1 MVKRK
6 GLIYQLHVSSCWNII
21 TLFFRVSEH
30 IVKFFFNVRSHPLW
44 CLVALALMFL
54 TFYVSNSIAQCAACR
69 RSAAARRTHTA
80 ARCRTCAEVRRKAAC
95 GAARR
100 VRRLATAEAT
110 AMHFLFEAFPSSF
123 PHYFVM
129 DTYLVMIS
137 DEFLRIQTFKNCG
150 ISLLILLSQPLLG

>member
-1 MVKRK
+1 
-6 GLIYQLHVSSCWNII
+6 
-21 TLFFRVSEH
+21 
-30 IVKFFFNVRSHPLW
+30 
-44 CLVALALMFL
+44 MFL

-69 RSAAARRTHTA
+69 RSAAAARRTHTA

-137 DEFLRIQTFKNCG
+137 EEFLWIQTFKNSG
-150 ISLLILLSQPLLG
+150 KVEKIGEDSILSPSPSVKIHIIGGKVYLR

>member
-1 MVKRK
+1 M
-6 GLIYQLHVSSCWNII
+6 
-21 TLFFRVSEH
+21 
-30 IVKFFFNVRSHPLW
+30 RSHPLW

-150 ISLLILLSQPLLG
+150 KVEKIFKGRLDSIPSPSPSVKIQFIEGKVYLRCKGKTLVGILFSKVC